1 MGALRLAA
9 CHRPRGKRGYLT
21 FNGILFGFMEGA
33 QGCIGREKKGQRG
46 QSLVGFFL
54 FYLKD
59 KTIY

>member
-1 MGALRLAA
+1 MSQAYRA
-9 CHRPRGKRGYLT
+9 KRGYLT

-33 QGCIGREKKGQRG
+33 KGCMERKKGTKGTIISR
-46 QSLVGFFL
+46 VFL